1 MVVQPSAPQILAP
14 TPPAPSVRVNP
25 KTKSR
30 SASLPKTQDASTATS
45 TTALHSLHYIIAALA
60 TTIAV
65 VCVLDTQRKPSHIRM
80 MGPAYLMQLHI
91 EINALRHAQAKV
103 AEVQAAIIEA
113 QTPVQP

>member
-1 MVVQPSAPQILAP
+1 MVVQSPAPQILAP
-14 TPPAPSVRVNP
+14 TPSAPSVRVNP
-25 KTKSR
+25 NTKNR
-30 SASLPKTQDASTATS
+30 SASLPKTQDASN
-45 TTALHSLHYIIAALA
+45 TALHSMHYIVAALA

-65 VCVLDTQRKPSHIRM
+65 VCILDTQRKPSHIRVLS
-80 MGPAYLMQLHI
+80 PRYLAQLQM

>member
-14 TPPAPSVRVNP
+14 TPPARSVRVNP
-25 KTKSR
+25 NTKSR
-30 SASLPKTQDASTATS
+30 SDSLPKTQDASAA
-45 TTALHSLHYIIAALA
+45 ALHSLHYIVAALA
-60 TTIAV
+60 TTIAI

-91 EINALRHAQAKV
+91 EINALRHAQARV

>member
-25 KTKSR
+25 NTKSR
-30 SASLPKTQDASTATS
+30 STPLPKTRDASTTV
-45 TTALHSLHYIIAALA
+45 LHSLHYIVAALA
-60 TTIAV
+60 TTIAIL
-65 VCVLDTQRKPSHIRM
+65 CILDTQRKPSHIRM

>member
-14 TPPAPSVRVNP
+14 SPPSSSVRVNP
-25 KTKSR
+25 NTKSR
-30 SASLPKTQDASTATS
+30 STPLPKTHDASTS
-45 TTALHSLHYIIAALA
+45 ALHSLHYIVAALA

-65 VCVLDTQRKPSHIRM
+65 VCILDTQRKPSHIRM

-91 EINALRHAQAKV
+91 EINALRRAQARV
-103 AEVQAAIIEA
+103 AEVQAAILEA

>member
-1 MVVQPSAPQILAP
+1 M
-14 TPPAPSVRVNP
+14 
-25 KTKSR
+25 
-30 SASLPKTQDASTATS
+30 
-45 TTALHSLHYIIAALA
+45 HYIVAALA
-60 TTIAV
+60 TTIAI

>member
-1 MVVQPSAPQILAP
+1 MVVQTSAPQILAP

-25 KTKSR
+25 NTKSR
-30 SASLPKTQDASTATS
+30 STPLPKTREASTA
-45 TTALHSLHYIIAALA
+45 ALHSLHYIVAALA

-65 VCVLDTQRKPSHIRM
+65 VCILDTQRKPSHIRVLS
-80 MGPAYLMQLHI
+80 PAYVAQLQMD
-91 EINALRHAQAKV
+91 INALRHAQARV

>member
-14 TPPAPSVRVNP
+14 APPAPSVRINP
-25 KTKSR
+25 NTKSR
-30 SASLPKTQDASTATS
+30 SASLPKTRDAS
-45 TTALHSLHYIIAALA
+45 TTALHSLHYIVAALA
-60 TTIAV
+60 TTIAI

>member
-25 KTKSR
+25 NTKSR
-30 SASLPKTQDASTATS
+30 STPLPKTREASTA
-45 TTALHSLHYIIAALA
+45 ALHSLHYIVAALA

-65 VCVLDTQRKPSHIRM
+65 VCILDTQRKPSHIRVLS
-80 MGPAYLMQLHI
+80 PAYLAQLQMD
-91 EINALRHAQAKV
+91 INALRHAQARV

>member
-1 MVVQPSAPQILAP
+1 MVVQSPAPQILAP
-14 TPPAPSVRVNP
+14 SPPSPSVRLNP

-30 SASLPKTQDASTATS
+30 STPLPKTHDAST
-45 TTALHSLHYIIAALA
+45 TTLHSLHYIVAALA
-60 TTIAV
+60 TTIAI